1 MGTQPRRGTR
11 FAPEVFMLLNK
22 MPGSHL
28 KGHNL
33 VASCDRCQ
41 PGRGP
46 GGQGRRSIVSPF

>member
-33 VASCDRCQ
+33 VASCDHCQ

>member
-33 VASCDRCQ
+33 VASCDHCQ
-41 PGRGP
+41 PGVDLGAE
-46 GGQGRRSIVSPF
+46 GGDRL